1 VKKNPKEERMEALTT
16 QGHLN
21 PVPLILFVWTKI
33 PQNDLCLSTS
43 LPHHGRLAL
52 INNNFL
58 CYLHYKRGVASHHH
72 NTNKSGNNYAQCRWN
87 HDLCEASCDKHIIQD
102 SLETLIRVRSE
113 KNDDDVVEGGGR
125 FEKLEIGIPH
135 GIKDEQ
141 GERRTRIS
149 PYFQNGV
156 LGERTIFVHMN
167 KIGGAKLKC
176 STQGTQKHGIKKEQ
190 KYDRVSHHNVA
201 VAQWVMPKPQ
211 RV

>member
-1 VKKNPKEERMEALTT
+1 M
-16 QGHLN
+16 
-21 PVPLILFVWTKI
+21 
-33 PQNDLCLSTS
+33 
-43 LPHHGRLAL
+43 
-52 INNNFL
+52 
-58 CYLHYKRGVASHHH
+58 
-72 NTNKSGNNYAQCRWN
+72 
-87 HDLCEASCDKHIIQD
+87 
-102 SLETLIRVRSE
+102 ETLIRVRSE

-167 KIGGAKLKC
+167 KIGGARYKLGGAKLKC
-176 STQGTQKHGIKKEQ
+176 PTQGTQKHGIKKEQ
-190 KYDRVSHHNVA
+190 KYDKVSHHNVA